1 MEEDMTQAAE
11 RMAVRSG
18 GRPADTFPV
27 DNKPRVAGA
36 LRDTLAQKFI
46 AKWGKVGGAVT
57 GVVAALALTPGASAA
72 ERPASDANLIPE
84 HYVVVYED
92 SVGSVSAETDRREGK
107 LGFESKFRYRHA
119 VKGFAAKLNRAQ
131 VRAVRSDPD
140 VAYVAEDRTMQASS
154 RVPIVLGDEAP
165 TGTRRIG
172 AATARTA
179 EHASDTGVAVIDT
192 GVDLTHPDLDVSN
205 GTDCI
210 DPGTTA
216 DDDQGH
222 GTHVAGSIAAKN
234 NGSGVVG
241 VAPGTKV
248 WAVKVLDSTGNGSL
262 SSIVCGIDWVTA
274 NAVSKNIKVLNM
286 SLGGSGEPVQACET
300 TTDPMHQAVCR
311 AAAGDVL
318 SVVAAGNDGWDFDY
332 AASPDVPAAY
342 PQALTVT
349 ALSDS
354 DGRSGGTGG
363 APACRTGEAD
373 DAPASFSNFAATS
386 GGAAHTIAAPGTCI
400 TSTWPTDVA
409 PSGGYTTISGTSMAA
424 PHIAGAAALCEND
437 GGVAG
442 ACAGKTPAEVISSLR
457 ATAQSH
463 TTRHPAYGFAYDPAH
478 TPQAGRYFG
487 YLTVVDTA
495 APDTE
500 IFGGPAGTTNSSS
513 ASFSF
518 SSTEESSS
526 FECKLDSGGW
536 ESCSSPKVVAG
547 LSDGSHALSVRATDA
562 AGNTDPSAAT
572 RSFSVDTADPIS
584 PGSTSTPGATPTPAT
599 TLPSPDEIANALGAD
614 LSVLARD
621 LRRIGIARLVR
632 WRGFKARNLDAAMA
646 GTFSVTLTG
655 TPRGS
660 GIARRVVLAKAS
672 RSVSAAGR
680 YTFEVK
686 LTRRGKRL
694 LRRDRRARVALTI
707 KFRDSS
713 GRAITK
719 RKLVKLRR

>member
-1 MEEDMTQAAE
+1 
-11 RMAVRSG
+11 
-18 GRPADTFPV
+18 
-27 DNKPRVAGA
+27 
-36 LRDTLAQKFI
+36 
-46 AKWGKVGGAVT
+46 
-57 GVVAALALTPGASAA
+57 
-72 ERPASDANLIPE
+72 
-84 HYVVVYED
+84 
-92 SVGSVSAETDRREGK
+92 
-107 LGFESKFRYRHA
+107 
-119 VKGFAAKLNRAQ
+119 
-131 VRAVRSDPD
+131 
-140 VAYVAEDRTMQASS
+140 
-154 RVPIVLGDEAP
+154 
-165 TGTRRIG
+165 
-172 AATARTA
+172 
-179 EHASDTGVAVIDT
+179 
-192 GVDLTHPDLDVSN
+192 
-205 GTDCI
+205 
-210 DPGTTA
+210 
-216 DDDQGH
+216 
-222 GTHVAGSIAAKN
+222 VAGSIAAKN

-248 WAVKVLDSTGNGSL
+248 WAVKVLDSTGSGSL

-363 APACRTGEAD
+363 PPACRTGEAD

-478 TPQAGRYFG
+478 TPQAARYFG
-487 YLTVVDTA
+487 YLAVVDTA

-500 IFGGPAGTTNSSS
+500 ISGGPSGVTASSS

-518 SSTEESSS
+518 SSTEEGSS
-526 FECKLDSGGW
+526 FECRLDFGGW
-536 ESCSSPKVVAG
+536 ESCSSPTSVAG
-547 LSDGSHALSVRATDA
+547 LSEGSHVYSVRASDA
-562 AGNTDPSAAT
+562 AGNTDASEAT
-572 RSFSVDTADPIS
+572 RSFTVDTAAPDTSITAGPSGTIS
-584 PGSTSTPGATPTPAT
+584 SSSASFSFSATEAGSSF
-599 TLPSPDEIANALGAD
+599 EC
-614 LSVLARD
+614 
-621 LRRIGIARLVR
+621 
-632 WRGFKARNLDAAMA
+632 KLDAGSWIACSSPKELT
-646 GTFSVTLTG
+646 GLSEGSHTFSVRAKDAAGNTDASEATRSFTIDLAAPPPPDSDGDGVPNASDQCPTVAGSPARGGCSAPAPTAAPPIPPATVPSNAFTFIGKALVRRRLTILTLSVPGPGVVKASQAGTTGTRTSATKPLIKPVRVTADAAGKLKLKIRPSKAGKRRLRKKRSFSVRLKITYTPNGG
-655 TPRGS
+655 TPRS
-660 GIARRVVLAKAS
+660 SIKRVK
-672 RSVSAAGR
+672 
-680 YTFEVK
+680 VK
-686 LTRRGKRL
+686 R
-694 LRRDRRARVALTI
+694 
-707 KFRDSS
+707 
-713 GRAITK
+713 
-719 RKLVKLRR
+719 